1 MGPCRISAS
10 WRNAGERVKMSNCL
24 PCGKREMISSS
35 ESAVSADL
43 SAGGEG
49 VFGAATAAEGGG

>member
-1 MGPCRISAS
+1 
-10 WRNAGERVKMSNCL
+10 
-24 PCGKREMISSS
+24 MISSS